1 MVAGDTE
8 PSVLLRTRGFASW
21 PYALPRPA
29 PFFVY
34 AGAGALLLP
43 CDAGRSSSAWS
54 LRRPATATRRLRR
67 SGRSAPRGRPSP
79 SPSLDPFQESRRQE
93 SPSPGIPSPAGYSTQ
108 GKKDPQPSVEGKIP
122 SSSTAAPA
130 LSPPFSPMGGG
141 LIRFGAWL
149 GQFVGVVVVRLKGR
163 AEASL
168 LPLKSMRLCDPNL
181 VDQFY
186 DSSQVEPILTNL
198 ASVRNDLFTSAP
210 IAQHYESLTLQDEDG
225 MRAAVRHVAS
235 LFPTAIISGRSRD
248 KVFDFVKLNELY
260 YAGSHGMD
268 IMGPIRK
275 SESNGHHVECVRST
289 DSEGKEVNLFQP
301 ASEFLP
307 MITEVFENLSES
319 IKDIDGA
326 RMEDNKFCD
335 YPCLRL
341 THGRKVLE
349 VCPVIDWNKGKV
361 VEFLLESLGLSESDD
376 VLPIYVG
383 DDKTDEDAFKV
394 LKANNHGFGILVSC
408 VPKDNDAFYSL
419 RDPSEAPIRVHVSS
433 DKFWMLTKN
442 KAWTVPSPFDNKG
455 NYVISLSQLVRWMS
469 VKAEELGVE
478 VYPGFAASEI
488 LYDENQIVT
497 GVATNDVGIAKDGSK
512 RETFQPGVELR
523 GE

>member
-1 MVAGDTE
+1 MVASDVE

-21 PYALPRPA
+21 PYALPRP
-29 PFFVY
+29 
-34 AGAGALLLP
+34 
-43 CDAGRSSSAWS
+43 
-54 LRRPATATRRLRR
+54 T
-67 SGRSAPRGRPSP
+67 
-79 SPSLDPFQESRRQE
+79 
-93 SPSPGIPSPAGYSTQ
+93 
-108 GKKDPQPSVEGKIP
+108 P
-122 SSSTAAPA
+122 SSSTPA
-130 LSPPFSPMGGG
+130 SGPSFFHVMRGGPVA
-141 LIRFGAWL
+141 RNPVA
-149 GQFVGVVVVRLKGR
+149 GR
-163 AEASL
+163 YL
-168 LPLKSMRLCDPNL
+168 
-181 VDQFY
+181 
-186 DSSQVEPILTNL
+186 
-198 ASVRNDLFTSAP
+198 
-210 IAQHYESLTLQDEDG
+210 
-225 MRAAVRHVAS
+225 
-235 LFPTAIISGRSRD
+235 
-248 KVFDFVKLNELY
+248 FVKLTELY

-275 SESNGHHVECVRST
+275 SESNGQHVEC
-289 DSEGKEVNLFQP
+289 GKEVNLFQP

-307 MITEVFENLSES
+307 MIAEVFENLSES

-326 RMEDNKFCD
+326 RMEDNKFSCVLHYQNVAPHDYETVHQRVTAVLKD

-349 VCPVIDWNKGKV
+349 VRPVIDWNKGKV

-394 LKANNHGFGILVSC
+394 LKANNHGFGI
-408 VPKDNDAFYSL
+408 P
-419 RDPSEAPIRVHVSS
+419 APIRVHVSS
-433 DKFWMLTKN
+433 DKFWMLRKN
-442 KAWTVPSPFDNKG
+442 KAWTLPSPFDNKG

-469 VKAEELGVE
+469 VKDEELGVE

-488 LYDENQIVT
+488 LYDENQIVI